1 MVYSIVIVFSGS
13 FGAAL
18 VGPIDLNLLMRCCS
32 SLYDFNLLFQLSA
45 AFSFFLIA
53 PKSPARPHINPHPFS
68 ALLFCSRPCC
78 RLGAWFGDNRV
89 IPLESLALS
98 RQFHYNARLGSLCR
112 FEQAQTLRDPPQRVQ
127 RRGGGSHQRA
137 PGSVRWGG
145 GYVSPPTDHSIGQC
159 ESD

>member
-1 MVYSIVIVFSGS
+1 MVCSTVLVFLGS

-32 SLYDFNLLFQLSA
+32 SLYDFNLLKLSA
-45 AFSFFLIA
+45 AFPFSLIA
-53 PKSPARPHINPHPFS
+53 RKSPARPHINPHPFS
-68 ALLFCSRPCC
+68 TLPFCSRPRR
-78 RLGAWFGDNRV
+78 RLGAWLGDNCV
-89 IPLESLALS
+89 IPLESPALS

-137 PGSVRWGG
+137 SGSVRWGG
-145 GYVSPPTDHSIGQC
+145 GYVSPPTDPSIGQC
-159 ESD
+159 HSD